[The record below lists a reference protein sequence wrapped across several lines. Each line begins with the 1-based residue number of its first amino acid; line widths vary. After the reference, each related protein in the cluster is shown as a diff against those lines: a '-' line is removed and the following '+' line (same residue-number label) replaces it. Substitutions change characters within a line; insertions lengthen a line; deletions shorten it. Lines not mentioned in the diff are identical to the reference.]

1 MYRTKTVK
9 PIRHRTVTDPKLVEI
24 KSDTTQR
31 IKGLRAGVAGL
42 DETQQKE
49 REKQFKFFNFI

>member
-1 MYRTKTVK
+1 MYKTKTVK

-24 KSDTTQR
+24 KSDTTLR

-42 DETQQKE
+42 DETQ
-49 REKQFKFFNFI
+49 